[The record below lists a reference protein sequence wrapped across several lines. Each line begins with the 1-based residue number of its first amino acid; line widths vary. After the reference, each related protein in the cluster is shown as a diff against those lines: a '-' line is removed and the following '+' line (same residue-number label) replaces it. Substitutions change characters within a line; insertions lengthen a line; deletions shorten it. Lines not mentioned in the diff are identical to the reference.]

1 MHKDAVVFRDGVN
14 CEDPTVL
21 GLTLALLNSGS
32 SFGSS
37 LSTLFQPLGAEY
49 NLASKFPNSELTVKN
64 IAVYQRLME
73 ELQGALSGL
82 CALTT

>member
-14 CEDPTVL
+14 CKSPPITQSNAS
-21 GLTLALLNSGS
+21 ALLDSGS
-32 SFGSS
+32 SFGGS

-73 ELQGALSGL
+73 ELQGTLRKKL
-82 CALTT
+82 CG